1 MAPSTA
7 NDANRLDLP
16 RINVDVVSVSHADS
30 NRTGRSDADSLQPDN
45 NTNNNDNSE
54 AISPIPT
61 PTTLHP
67 HSPSQLSTP
76 AFGRDRSLSGST
88 AHTQQSD
95 SPLLKPPQSSG
106 GSSTRTSSV
115 FDSEERQ
122 DALKPDPGSEKDF
135 TVQDNKFAFSPGQL
149 NKLLNP
155 KSLAAYAA
163 LGGIRGIEHGLR
175 TNIDSGLSVDES
187 VLDGNVSFDEA
198 TTYGQKLGSTSSPR
212 DITAHDAANSSQG
225 SFADRIRVF
234 SNNALP
240 EKKATSLLKLMW
252 MAYNDKILW
261 LLTAAAA
268 ISLALGLYETFG
280 AYHPPGSPP
289 SIDWVEGCA
298 ICIAIVVVV
307 LVGSLNDY
315 QKERAFVKLNAKKDD
330 REVKVLRSGK
340 SFMIS
345 IHDILAGDV
354 VHMEPGDLVPADGIF
369 ISGHNVKCDESSA
382 TGESDALKKT
392 SGERVFQLLQ
402 EGHTNM
408 KELDPFIVSGSKVL
422 EGVGSYLVT
431 SVGVNSSYGKILMAM
446 RVDMAPT
453 PLQVKLDGL
462 AAAIAKLGTASA
474 ALLFFVLL
482 FRFVAGLSSNPLSP
496 SEKASEF
503 MDILIVAVTVIV
515 VAVPEGL
522 PLAVTLA
529 LAFATTRM
537 VKLNNLVRILKS
549 CEVMGNATTV
559 CSDKTGTLTTNVM
572 TVVTGDF
579 AGRSFD
585 DKNSTGDETRLAS
598 FASQLNETERREL
611 IESVAINS
619 TAFENDVDG
628 TFVGSKTETALLSF
642 ARALGMGPLSQERS
656 NAKIVQLIPFDSGRK
671 CMAAVQQKSDG
682 MYRLHVKGA
691 SEILLGHCTNV
702 ALPSGTS
709 ALGSTERETLESKID
724 LYAKQSLRTIALIS
738 KDFKQWPPVGCVSE
752 SDPTQADFDSVLNT
766 MTFNGLVGIQDPV
779 RPGVPEAVAKCNFA
793 GVSVRMV
800 TGDNVVTAKAI
811 ATDCGIYTDGIV
823 MEGPTFRNL
832 GEAEMNE
839 ILPNLQVL
847 ARSSPEDKR
856 ILVTRLRA
864 LGEIVAVTGD
874 GTNDGPALKAADIGF
889 SMGIAGTEVAKE
901 ASAIILM
908 DDNFASILTALM
920 WGRAVNDAV
929 RKFLQFQIT
938 VNITAVL
945 ITFVSAVAN
954 DSMKSVLTAVQLLWI
969 NLIMDSMAALALAS
983 DPPTEEILD
992 RKPAKRTAPLISTIM
1007 WKMIIGQ
1014 AIFQLIVTFI
1024 LYYVGPS
1031 ILGYEFDGSEIRSV
1045 VFNTFVWMQIFNQ
1058 FNNRRLDNKFNILAG
1073 VQHNYFFIAISII
1086 MISCQ
1091 VMIMFVGGRAFSIE
1105 RINGKDWGIS
1115 IVLSALCLPWAIL
1128 IRLFPDLWFEKLV
1141 KVTTWPLVAVWKP
1154 TARVCGRLAK
1164 KMKRNKKQES
1174 EKETEES
1181 QTPAAPEIRI
1191 EEEGKTYDVEKGSP
1205 EIRRD

>member
-1 MAPSTA
+1 MAHTTA
-7 NDANRLDLP
+7 NGANRLDLP
-16 RINVDVVSVSHADS
+16 RINVDVSVSDASSSYSRS
-30 NRTGRSDADSLQPDN
+30 NDANTHQPDN
-45 NTNNNDNSE
+45 YNESE
-54 AISPIPT
+54 NEAVTPIPT
-61 PTTLHP
+61 PTTLHA

-88 AHTQQSD
+88 AHSSHSD

-106 GSSTRTSSV
+106 GASTRTSSV
-115 FDSEERQ
+115 FDDEERQ

-135 TVQDNKFAFSPGQL
+135 DVQDNKFAFSPGQL

-163 LGGIRGIEHGLR
+163 LGGIRGIERGLR

-187 VLDGNVSFDEA
+187 NLDGRVSFQEA
-198 TTYGQKLGSTSSPR
+198 TAYGQKVEPTSGPQPTTHNAASPSA
-212 DITAHDAANSSQG
+212 DPATG

-240 EKKATSLLKLMW
+240 EKKATPLWKLMW

-261 LLTAAAA
+261 LLTIAAAV
-268 ISLALGLYETFG
+268 SLALGLYETFG

-340 SFMIS
+340 SSMIS
-345 IHDILAGDV
+345 IHDVLAGDV
-354 VHMEPGDLVPADGIF
+354 IHLEPGDLVPADGIF

-382 TGESDALKKT
+382 TGESDALRKT
-392 SGERVFQLLQ
+392 PGERVFQLLQ

-462 AAAIAKLGTASA
+462 AGAIAKLGTAAA

-482 FRFVAGLSSNPLSP
+482 FRWAAELPSNPLSP

-572 TVVTGDF
+572 TVVTGTF
-579 AGRSFD
+579 GGRSFD
-585 DKNSTGDETRLAS
+585 DKNATGEGTRLAS
-598 FASQLNETERREL
+598 FASQLNDAERREL
-611 IESVAINS
+611 IDSIAINS
-619 TAFENDVDG
+619 TAFENDADG

-656 NAKIVQLIPFDSGRK
+656 NSKIVQLMPFDSGRK
-671 CMAAVQQKSDG
+671 CMGAVQNTPDG

-691 SEILLGHCTNV
+691 SEILLGHCSNI

-709 ALGSTERETLESKID
+709 SLESIARETLESKID
-724 LYAKQSLRTIALIS
+724 SYAKQSLRTIALIS

-752 SDPTQADFDSVLNT
+752 NDPSQADFDAVLNT
-766 MTFNGLVGIQDPV
+766 MTFKGLVGIQDPV
-779 RPGVPEAVAKCNFA
+779 RPGVPEAVEKCKFA

-856 ILVTRLRA
+856 ILVTKLRA

-954 DSMKSVLTAVQLLWI
+954 DSMQSVLTAVQLLWI
-969 NLIMDSMAALALAS
+969 NLIM
-983 DPPTEEILD
+983 
-992 RKPAKRTAPLISTIM
+992 
-1007 WKMIIGQ
+1007 
-1014 AIFQLIVTFI
+1014 
-1024 LYYVGPS
+1024 
-1031 ILGYEFDGSEIRSV
+1031 
-1045 VFNTFVWMQIFNQ
+1045 
-1058 FNNRRLDNKFNILAG
+1058 
-1073 VQHNYFFIAISII
+1073 
-1086 MISCQ
+1086 
-1091 VMIMFVGGRAFSIE
+1091 
-1105 RINGKDWGIS
+1105 
-1115 IVLSALCLPWAIL
+1115 
-1128 IRLFPDLWFEKLV
+1128 
-1141 KVTTWPLVAVWKP
+1141 
-1154 TARVCGRLAK
+1154 
-1164 KMKRNKKQES
+1164 
-1174 EKETEES
+1174 
-1181 QTPAAPEIRI
+1181 
-1191 EEEGKTYDVEKGSP
+1191 
-1205 EIRRD
+1205 